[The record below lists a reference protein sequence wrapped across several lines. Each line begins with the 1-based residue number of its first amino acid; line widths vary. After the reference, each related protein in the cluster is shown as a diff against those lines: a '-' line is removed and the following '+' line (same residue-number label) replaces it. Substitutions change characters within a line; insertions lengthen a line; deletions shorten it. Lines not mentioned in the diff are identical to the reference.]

1 MGRIRGKHLRTHRLL
16 AIALPAALAAACSTP
31 HQETAPIVSIPSNAG
46 IYKIGTPYQIDGTWY
61 YPREQPDY
69 DETGI
74 ASWYGPTFHGKHTA
88 NGETFDSGALTAA
101 HRTLPMPVNVRVTN
115 LDNGRSIVLRVNDR
129 GPYARGRIIDVSAR
143 AAQLLGFYGIGTAK
157 VRVTY
162 VSQAP
167 LPNGTMPSET
177 PTAIASALP
186 AAPTGEVETASL
198 TPVPGVADAP
208 PPPVAAAPVVASQP
222 ATAAP
227 DTEPTGQVTE
237 VPVPTRTHMYVQ
249 AGAFGMRANAER
261 LKDRLAAAG
270 GLFISAIDRKGQRL
284 YRVRIGPFDD
294 VSAADAALA
303 RVLGLGSSDAKIV
316 VDQ

>member
-1 MGRIRGKHLRTHRLL
+1 MLQNARRILV
-16 AIALPAALAAACSTP
+16 IAGPALLAAACATHHEEAVP
-31 HQETAPIVSIPSNAG
+31 VVSIPPNAG
-46 IYKIGTPYQIDGTWY
+46 IYKIGTPYQIEGTWY

-88 NGETFDSGALTAA
+88 NGEVFDSNALTAA

-115 LDNGRSIVLRVNDR
+115 LDNGRSIIVRVNDR

-162 VSQAP
+162 LSRAV

-177 PTAIASALP
+177 PVAIANALP
-186 AAPTGEVETASL
+186 AAPTSDVQVAAL
-198 TPVPGVADAP
+198 DPIPGVAQAAQPSEESAP
-208 PPPVAAAPVVASQP
+208 AAEAPATPPPVVA
-222 ATAAP
+222 
-227 DTEPTGQVTE
+227 PTGQVTQ
-237 VPVPTRTHMYVQ
+237 VPVPPVNRIYVQ
-249 AGAFGMRANAER
+249 AGAFGIRANAER
-261 LKDRLAAAG
+261 LKERLASAG
-270 GLFISAIDRKGQRL
+270 DLSISPIDRKGQRL

-294 VSAADAALA
+294 VKAADATLS
-303 RVLGLGSSDAKIV
+303 RLLSLGNSDAKIV